1 MNLQEYHFNENHDPT
16 VEGMRISQFLS
27 QLIGPTPFKQSVNE
41 INFKTEFKIILYKN
55 LERQNKKIQAN
66 LIVNNESFEIGKQE
80 KINNFENL
88 EPLKEWEI

>member
-1 MNLQEYHFNENHDPT
+1 
-16 VEGMRISQFLS
+16 
-27 QLIGPTPFKQSVNE
+27 VNE

>member
-1 MNLQEYHFNENHDPT
+1 M
-16 VEGMRISQFLS
+16 
-27 QLIGPTPFKQSVNE
+27 NE